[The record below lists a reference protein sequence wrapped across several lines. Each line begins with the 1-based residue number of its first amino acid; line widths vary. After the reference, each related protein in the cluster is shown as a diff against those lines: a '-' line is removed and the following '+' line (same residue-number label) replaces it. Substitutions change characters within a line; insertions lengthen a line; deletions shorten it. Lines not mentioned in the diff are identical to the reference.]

1 MSDHTPVKAARDAAR
16 LIRPDVLAMAP
27 YTPILPFEVLS
38 EQLGRPPEQI
48 VKLDA
53 NENPYGPSRKAL
65 EALASMDS
73 TAHIY
78 PDPEARHL
86 RARLAEYVGVSM
98 EHILAGSGAD
108 ELIDLTT
115 RLFLDRG
122 DVVINCPPTFG
133 MYPFD
138 AALAGGRVVN
148 VPRRADFSLDVD
160 AIEQAALES
169 GAKLLFLTT
178 PNNPDGG
185 LLDPEILDRL
195 LRLPLAV
202 VVDEAYIEFSGAES
216 FASRVPDEP
225 NLIVL
230 RTFSKWAGLAGL
242 RIGYGLFPLPLIEQ
256 LWKIKQPYN
265 VNAAA
270 DLAARAALNDLPSL
284 QLDIERIRAERD
296 RLFAALS
303 AFPQLSP
310 YPSRANFVLVRVEGF
325 DAAALKQRLAQ
336 DHGILVRH
344 FDKPGLAD
352 HVRISAGTPAQTDAL
367 LGALRTIFE
376 EKTP

>member
-1 MSDHTPVKAARDAAR
+1 MSDNNVKAAREVAR

-38 EQLGRPPEQI
+38 EQLGRPPEEI

-53 NENPYGPSRKAL
+53 NENPYGPSQKAL
-65 EALASMDS
+65 EALASLDS
-73 TAHIY
+73 VAHIY

-86 RARLAEYVGVSM
+86 RARLAEYVGVPV
-98 EHILAGSGAD
+98 EHVLAGSGAD
-108 ELIDLTT
+108 ELIDLTS

-122 DVVINCPPTFG
+122 DAVLNCPPTFG

-138 AALAGGRVVN
+138 AALAGAQVID
-148 VPRRADFSLDVD
+148 VPRRADFSLDVEG
-160 AIEQAALES
+160 IERAALES

-185 LLDPEILDRL
+185 LLDPATLDRL

-216 FASRVPDEP
+216 FAARVPAEP

-270 DLAARAALNDLPSL
+270 DHAARAALDDLPTL
-284 QLDIERIRAERD
+284 QQGIALISAERD
-296 RLFAALS
+296 RLYAALS
-303 AFPQLSP
+303 EFPQLSP
-310 YPSRANFVLVRVEGF
+310 YPSRANFVLCQVSEM
-325 DAAALKQRLAQ
+325 DAAVLKRRLAE
-336 DHGILVRH
+336 DYGILVRH
-344 FDKPGLAD
+344 FNKPGLAD
-352 HVRISAGTPAQTDAL
+352 HIRVSAGRPGQTDAL
-367 LGALRTIFE
+367 LGALRAIFE
-376 EKTP
+376 EDTP